1 MLTSTRQSR
10 NMQVLL
16 NVEQADEQATVTVII
31 GKPIASP
38 PISTEMLTVI
48 LENSSGELLK
58 PQQSQPD
65 SGILPESHSRGA
77 TASARFT
84 FDVERSVKLKRAILF
99 LRGQSTEFK
108 LC

>member
-1 MLTSTRQSR
+1 MLTSTRQSS

-16 NVEQADEQATVTVII
+16 HVEQADLQATVTVII

-38 PISTEMLTVI
+38 PISAEMLTVV
-48 LENSSGELLK
+48 LETGSGQLLK
-58 PQQSQPD
+58 PQTQPD
-65 SGILPESHSRGA
+65 SGILPETHTRGA

-84 FDVERSVKLKRAILF
+84 FDADSSVKLKRAILF
-99 LRGQSTEFK
+99 LRGNSTEFK

>member
-1 MLTSTRQSR
+1 
-10 NMQVLL
+10 MQVLL
-16 NVEQADEQATVTVII
+16 NVEQADEQAMVTVII

-58 PQQSQPD
+58 PKSQPD
-65 SGILPESHSRGA
+65 SGILPETHSRGA

-84 FDVERSVKLKRAILF
+84 FDVDRSVKLKRAILF
-99 LRGQSTEFK
+99 LRGHSTEFK